1 MCVVDMQIQNLTEG
15 NVCDLLVFLCPSTS
29 ALCVVRCVVWTLKT
43 FQSLGI
49 RLLLLKMKILH
60 SMYCAN
66 EMRKKC
72 RYAER
77 SVDYSYCC
85 EEISWN
91 FQYEFN
97 LAMLWS
103 WHLQEFHWSL
113 KVGTEN
119 PYKWATDRQTALCNS
134 KRGPL
139 CTASHS
145 RAILQWIS
153 WLLVEMIQLRPM
165 AIRSIEWAWER
176 VNENQ
181 MNFCDHFQWVVAKL
195 QSADN

>member
-1 MCVVDMQIQNLTEG
+1 MTCLFSFVHPLQHCASFAVE
-15 NVCDLLVFLCPSTS
+15 
-29 ALCVVRCVVWTLKT
+29 T

-49 RLLLLKMKILH
+49 RLLLSKFLP
-60 SMYCAN
+60 SMFCAN

-72 RYAER
+72 RHANGLSITATFVKTFY
-77 SVDYSYCC
+77 D
-85 EEISWN
+85 

-97 LAMLWS
+97 LAT
-103 WHLQEFHWSL
+103 WHLQEFHLPL

-119 PYKWATDRQTALCNS
+119 PYKWAADRQTALCNS

-145 RAILQWIS
+145 RAIQQWIS

-165 AIRSIEWAWER
+165 VIRSIKWASER
-176 VNENQ
+176 VNKNQ
-181 MNFCDHFQWVVAKL
+181 MNFWDHFQWVVAKL